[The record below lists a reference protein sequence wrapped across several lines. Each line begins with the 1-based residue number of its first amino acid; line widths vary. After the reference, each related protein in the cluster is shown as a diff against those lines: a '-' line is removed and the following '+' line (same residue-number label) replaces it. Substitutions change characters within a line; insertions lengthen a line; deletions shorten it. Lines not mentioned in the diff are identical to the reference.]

1 MAASPHDAA
10 QLEADALEYH
20 QHPTPGK
27 ISIAPTK
34 VLANQRDLSLAYS
47 PGVAY
52 ACLAIQKDPGKA
64 ALYTARSNLVAVVT
78 NGSAVLGLGNIG
90 PLAGKPV
97 MEGKACLF
105 KKFAGIDVYDIEL
118 AETDPD
124 KLVDIVA
131 ALEPT
136 FGGINLEDIKAPE
149 CFYIEKKLRERMKI
163 PVFHDDQHGTA
174 IVAAAAVLN
183 GLKIVGKKIGDV
195 KLVCSGAGA
204 GALAC
209 LDLQVS
215 LGLKKENIV
224 VCDSKGVIAQH
235 RTDKLDADKQRYI
248 RDIDARTLG
257 DVIADADVFL
267 GLSTSGVLTKE
278 MVAKMARQPI
288 ILAMANPDPEIYP
301 EDAKEVRPDCLIG
314 TGRSDYPNQVNNS
327 LCFPF
332 IFRGAL
338 DCGAST
344 INEAMKLAA
353 VHALAELAQAEPSDV
368 VAEAYGSATPAFGPD
383 YLIPRAFDPR
393 LITVMA
399 PAVAKAAMDSG
410 VATRPIEDLDA
421 YRERLSGFV
430 YHSGMVMGPVFA
442 AAKKASKRVVY
453 AEGEDERCL
462 RAAQIAV
469 DEKIAKPVLVGRAD
483 IIESRIAKLGL
494 RIQPGKDCE
503 IVNILDDS
511 RFREYYHAY
520 YELTKRKGIS
530 LAQAQ
535 EETRTRSTL
544 VAALLVRLGAAD
556 SMLCGTTGL
565 FASHLHYVR
574 NVIGMRDGVDT
585 LAVMQMLILQDRQ
598 LFICD
603 THVNRD
609 PTAQQVAEMTLLAAT
624 DVQRLGATPSVALV
638 SHSSFGTSDSPSS
651 QKMRDALAMVRETD
665 PDLMVDG
672 EMRADAALSKA
683 VRAIDCPDS
692 RLTSDAN
699 LLIMPNVD
707 AASITYN
714 ALRVTAGAGVTIG
727 GILLGAAQP
736 AHIMTPSSTVRRIV
750 NMTAVAVADARAHDA
765 TAT

>member
-1 MAASPHDAA
+1 MPVS
-10 QLEADALEYH
+10 QLEIDALEYH

-27 ISIAPTK
+27 ISVTPTK

-47 PGVAY
+47 PGVAF
-52 ACLAIQKDPGKA
+52 ACTAIQKDPGKA
-64 ALYTARSNLVAVVT
+64 ALYTSRSNLVAVIT
-78 NGSAVLGLGNIG
+78 NGTAVLGLGNIG

-97 MEGKACLF
+97 MEGKGCLF
-105 KKFAGIDVYDIEL
+105 KKFAGIDVFDIEL

-124 KLVDIVA
+124 KLVEIVA

-149 CFYIEKKLRERMKI
+149 CFYIEKKLRARMKI

-174 IVAAAAVLN
+174 IVAAAALLN
-183 GLKIVGKKIGDV
+183 GLKIVGKDIADV

-204 GALAC
+204 AAIAC

-215 LGLKKENIV
+215 LGLKKENIY
-224 VCDSKGVIAQH
+224 VCDSKGLIAKH
-235 RTDKLDADKQRYI
+235 RLDDGKLDADKQRYLQAT
-248 RDIDARTLG
+248 DAKTLD

-267 GLSTSGVLTKE
+267 GLSSAGVLKPA
-278 MVAKMARQPI
+278 MVAQMARQPI
-288 ILAMANPDPEIYP
+288 ILAMANPDPEIRP
-301 EDAKEVRPDCLIG
+301 EDAKAVRPDCLIG

-353 VHALAELAQAEPSDV
+353 VHALAALAQAEPSDV

-393 LITVMA
+393 LITVMS

-410 VATRPIEDLDA
+410 VATRPIADLDA
-421 YRERLSGFV
+421 YRERLSGFA
-430 YHSGMVMGPVFA
+430 YHSGMIMGPVFA
-442 AAKKASKRVVY
+442 AAKKADRRVVY
-453 AEGEDERCL
+453 AEGEDERVL

-469 DEKIAKPVLVGRAD
+469 DEKLARPLLVGRAD
-483 IIESRIAKLGL
+483 IIASRIAKLGL
-494 RIQPGKDCE
+494 RIEPGKDCE
-503 IVNILDDS
+503 IVNILDDP

-520 YELTKRKGIS
+520 YELTRRKGIS

-574 NVIGMRDGVDT
+574 NVIGLRDGVDT

-609 PTAQQVAEMTLLAAT
+609 PDAKQIAEMTLLAAT
-624 DVQRLGATPSVALV
+624 DVQRLGATPRVALV
-638 SHSSFGTSDSPSS
+638 SHSSYGTSEAPSA
-651 QKMRDALAMVRETD
+651 QKMRDALTMVREAD

-672 EMRADAALSKA
+672 EMRADSALSKA

-692 RLTSDAN
+692 VLTSDAN

-714 ALRVTAGAGVTIG
+714 ALRVTAGGGVTVG

-736 AHIMTPSSTVRRIV
+736 VHIMTPSSTVRRIV
-750 NMTAVAVADARAHDA
+750 NMTAVAVADARSQDA
-765 TAT
+765 

>member
-1 MAASPHDAA
+1 MAES
-10 QLEADALEYH
+10 QLEIDALEYH
-20 QHPTPGK
+20 RFPTPGK

-52 ACLAIQKDPGKA
+52 ACLAIHKDPQKA
-64 ALYTARSNLVAVVT
+64 ALYTARSNLVAVIT

-90 PLAGKPV
+90 ALAGKPV

-105 KKFAGIDVYDIEL
+105 KKFAGIDVFDIEL
-118 AETDPD
+118 GESDPD
-124 KLVDIVA
+124 KIVDIVA

-183 GLKIVGKKIGDV
+183 GLKIVGKDIGDV

-215 LGLKKENIV
+215 LGLKKENV
-224 VCDSKGVIAQH
+224 FVCDSKGVITTA
-235 RTDKLDADKQRYI
+235 RANDASARLDADKKRYA
-248 RDIDARTLG
+248 RDTDAKTLG
-257 DVIADADVFL
+257 DVIEGADIFL
-267 GLSTSGVLTKE
+267 GLSTSGVLQPE

-288 ILAMANPDPEIYP
+288 ILAMANPDPEIWP
-301 EDAKEVRPDCLIG
+301 EEAKKVRPDCLIG

-332 IFRGAL
+332 MFRGAL

-353 VHALAELAQAEPSDV
+353 VRALAELAQAEPSDV

-393 LITVMA
+393 LITSMS

-410 VATRPIEDLDA
+410 VATRPIDDLDA
-421 YRERLSGFV
+421 YRQRLAGFA
-430 YHSGMVMGPVFA
+430 YHSGMIMGPVFA
-442 AAKKASKRVVY
+442 AAKKAGKRVVY
-453 AEGEDERCL
+453 AEGEDERVL
-462 RAAQIAV
+462 RAAQIAA
-469 DEKIAKPVLVGRAD
+469 DEKLAKPVLVGRAD
-483 IIESRIAKLGL
+483 IIEARIKKLGL
-494 RIQPGKDCE
+494 RMQSGRDCE
-503 IVNILDDS
+503 IVNILDDP
-511 RFREYYHAY
+511 RFREYWGAY
-520 YELTKRKGIS
+520 YELTKFKGIS
-530 LAQAQ
+530 RALAQ

-544 VAALLVRLGAAD
+544 VAALLVKLGAAD
-556 SMLCGTTGL
+556 SMLCGTSGL
-565 FASHLHYVR
+565 FRDHLRYVR
-574 NVIGMRDGVDT
+574 NVIGLREGVDT

-609 PTAQQVAEMTLLAAT
+609 PNAHEIAEMTMLAAH
-624 DVQRLGATPSVALV
+624 DVARLGATPSVALV
-638 SHSSFGTSDSPSS
+638 SHSSYGTSSSPSAE
-651 QKMRDALAMVRETD
+651 KMREALAMVRESD

-683 VRAIDCPDS
+683 VRALDCPDS
-692 RLTSDAN
+692 ILTSDAN

-727 GILLGAAQP
+727 GILLGAALP
-736 AHIMTPSSTVRRIV
+736 VHIMTPSSTVRRIV
-750 NMTAVAVADARAHDA
+750 NMTAVAVADAGAQAVARA
-765 TAT
+765 